1 MNKLLYTVFFAVL
14 LTGAIGQSISVTGFV
29 TDTQEETLFSASVVA
44 MTVKDSILTAFAL
57 TGDEGRFKLD
67 RLKAEK
73 YIIQV
78 SYLGFEQYYETIDLT
93 DRSGTWDMGQI
104 RMKVSEQVLSTIT
117 ITGETTPI
125 AVKKDTLEYNALAF
139 QVRPN
144 DVVED
149 LLRQMQGIE
158 IQEDGT
164 IIAQGEQVRR
174 VLVDGKEFFGTDTKL
189 ATKNLPAQAIKKVQF
204 FERQSDMSEF
214 TGVDDGQREKTMNL
228 ELKDGH
234 KSGYFGNAGIQGGTI
249 DRYKGSINLNRFG
262 PKTQISMIGN
272 FNNINEQGFSVDQF
286 MSFMNNQGGFGGG
299 RGMGGGINIA
309 RDMSDGFVT
318 TNLGGLNLNHEFSK
332 NTKLNFSY
340 YLNDI
345 TNIYDRTRARENFLD
360 GNTSFFTNDLSDQTS
375 GNTGHTFRVRFDH
388 KIDST
393 QDVRLDA
400 NLSTARSRLN
410 NNTFNNVISNDIEQ
424 NNSLNEYNSNG
435 LYDNFSGSML
445 YRKLLS
451 SKKSRS
457 ITFNGS
463 INTIYNDLTADLEAE
478 NIFFPDDP
486 IRELAEQIVQNQF
499 ENNDELS
506 YSVQMSFVEPLS
518 PNNYLEAIYRR
529 QNFNNEVLK
538 DIYDVINGVDVL
550 NEVLSNHYDRS
561 FTFDRIGGAFHRNTE
576 KYSLTL
582 EGLLQYSSLKG
593 NLFRENATI
602 FTDNTAFLP
611 RLSYRL
617 NLGNAH
623 NMRVNYTTNI
633 REPSLQQLQPVVD
646 NSNPLSI
653 YIGNPNLVP
662 EYRHNLR
669 INYVKFDQFSFSSFF
684 AFINATYSRNNII
697 NQTFI
702 DEQFRTVSTPIN
714 VPYNFNIN
722 GNVNYSTPIR
732 ALGMKV
738 QVNGNIGYQ
747 RRILFIN
754 LTENESDIYNT
765 RVGLTL
771 ENRKKKYIDV
781 SASANMNYNINT
793 YSINSERNQNFLNQT
808 YIGNLVL
815 RPNDKWNLQS
825 NIRVRVFP
833 EQDFSEGLTVPIWRA
848 GISRFIMKGNR
859 GEISLSVFDILN
871 QNLGLSQSAN
881 LNYIETEQII
891 SLGRYFMLGFT
902 YSIRATGGS
911 SPQESG
917 GGRGSRGMHMM

>member
-1 MNKLLYTVFFAVL
+1 MIKSL
-14 LTGAIGQSISVTGFV
+14 LTTLLAACCITMGAQTITVTGFV
-29 TDTQEETLFSASVVA
+29 TDTSEEGLFSASVVA
-44 MTVKDSILTAFAL
+44 MSAADSLLASFAL
-57 TGDEGRFKLD
+57 TDDNGNFKLEK
-67 RLKAEK
+67 LKNEK

-78 SYLGFEQYYETIDLT
+78 NYLGFEQYSELIDLSDKT
-93 DRSGTWDMGQI
+93 GTWDMGQV

-117 ITGETTPI
+117 ITGETSPI

-149 LLRQMQGIE
+149 LLRQMQGVE
-158 IQEDGT
+158 VQDDGS
-164 IIAQGEQVRR
+164 IMAQGEQVRR
-174 VLVDGKEFFGTDTKL
+174 VLVDGKEFFGNDTKL
-189 ATKNLPAQAIKKVQF
+189 ATKNLPASAIKKVQF

-234 KSGYFGNAGIQGGTI
+234 KSGYFGNAGISGGTI
-249 DRYKGSINLNRFG
+249 DRYKGTINLNRFG
-262 PKTQISMIGN
+262 PKTQVSMIGN

-299 RGMGGGINIA
+299 RGGGGGITIA
-309 RDMSDGFVT
+309 RGLSDGFVT
-318 TNLGGLNLNHEFSK
+318 TTMGGININHQFAE

-345 TNIYDRTRARENFLD
+345 SNIIDRTRARENFLD
-360 GNTSFFTNDLSDQTS
+360 GNTSFFTNELSSQES
-375 GNTGHTFRVRFDH
+375 ANIGHSFRMRFDH

-393 QDVRLDA
+393 QDIRLDA
-400 NLSTARSRLN
+400 NLSTGRSNLQ
-410 NNTFNNVISNDIEQ
+410 NNTFSNVISDNIEQ
-424 NNSLNEYNSNG
+424 NNSLNDYFSKG
-435 LYDNFSGSML
+435 LNDNFSGSML

-451 SKKSRS
+451 KSKSRS

-463 INTIYNDLTADLEAE
+463 INTLNNDFTGELDALNT
-478 NIFFPDDP
+478 FFPDDP
-486 IRELAEQIVQNQF
+486 IMEMAENIAQNQF

-506 YSVQMSFVEPLS
+506 YSVQMSYVEPLGDK
-518 PNNYLEAIYRR
+518 NYMEAIYRR
-529 QNFNNEVLK
+529 QNFNNEVVK
-538 DIYDVINGVDVL
+538 DIFDIINGVDVI
-550 NEVLSNHYDRS
+550 NETLSNHYDRS
-561 FTFDRIGGAFHRNTE
+561 FTYDRIGAAFHRNSE

-582 EGLLQYSSLKG
+582 EGLIQHSSLAG

-602 FTDNTAFLP
+602 FTSNTTFLP

-617 NLGNAH
+617 DLGTAH
-623 NMRVNYTTNI
+623 NMRINYTTNVS
-633 REPSLQQLQPVVD
+633 EPSLQQLQPVVD

-653 YIGNPNLVP
+653 YIGNPNLIP

-669 INYVKFDQFSFSSFF
+669 LNYIKFNQFSFSSLF
-684 AFINATYSRNNII
+684 AFINATYTRNNII

-702 DEQFRTVSTPIN
+702 DDQFRTVSTPIN
-714 VPYNFNIN
+714 VPYNFNVNTSI
-722 GNVNYSTPIR
+722 NYSTPIR
-732 ALGMKV
+732 PLEMKI

-747 RRILFIN
+747 KRILFIN
-754 LTENESDIYNT
+754 TVENESDIYNA
-765 RVGLTL
+765 RIGLTL
-771 ENRKKKYIDV
+771 ENRRKKYIDV
-781 SASANMNYNINT
+781 SASASMNYNINT
-793 YSINSERNQNFLNQT
+793 YSVSSERNQNFLNQT
-808 YIGNLVL
+808 YTGNLIV
-815 RPNDKWNLQS
+815 RPNDLWNIQS

-848 GISRFIMKGNR
+848 GVSRFFMKGNR

-871 QNLGLSQSAN
+871 QNLGLNQSAN

-911 SPQESG
+911 QAAQG
-917 GGRGSRGMHMM
+917 TGGRGMRGRG